1 MCGQR
6 RKRPALP
13 LSAYSSN
20 PLVEWMAFVAVVDD
34 DGDEVVEPCAAA
46 LRPESEAVVVA
57 AVGAE

>member
-20 PLVEWMAFVAVVDD
+20 PLVEWMAFVVVDD

-46 LRPESEAVVVA
+46 LRPESEAVAVA